1 MCDKMT
7 NVKADLFLLN
17 TNSDDGRI
25 KSILRIDGMNYEG
38 YASQQEDGM
47 HVYVLSLD
55 KTFVFNEGRINEI

>member
-1 MCDKMT
+1 MT
-7 NVKADLFLLN
+7 NMKADLFLLN
-17 TNSDDGRI
+17 ANYDDGSI